1 MTEQQNTPLDQQD
14 EVTLQLH
21 KEEMEINKK
30 WVGTANVKIYKK
42 KYTEEKQIL
51 VPVTYEDLIIEKKVT
66 NPENSTDTKLETICI
81 PLSEERIE
89 VTLTPAILNDV
100 EVYKNQFEELI
111 QVHETLKEEKV
122 DIETVGNV
130 KLVDEDPLSQV

>member
-30 WVGTANVKIYKK
+30 WVETANVKIYKK